1 MVLRHRRGVGGIAK
15 TTRYDSRIFQRFD
28 GPDRARHSIR
38 DSLDSALPLLP
49 PRVTNGAMLR
59 LIHRIRPCQAQR
71 RKWVERAISSDRTCL
86 WQRTY
91 ETRIFDAHRE
101 VIGRGPTPEASQ
113 KAAERKW
120 VTELQ
125 VEEK

>member
-1 MVLRHRRGVGGIAK
+1 MPASRHASRSRDTARNPIACRLSYWVVVFFCLCAR
-15 TTRYDSRIFQRFD
+15 TWV
-28 GPDRARHSIR
+28 DR
-38 DSLDSALPLLP
+38 LL
-49 PRVTNGAMLR
+49 
-59 LIHRIRPCQAQR
+59 
-71 RKWVERAISSDRTCL
+71 L
-86 WQRTY
+86 WQRAY

-120 VTELQ
+120 DTKLP

>member
-1 MVLRHRRGVGGIAK
+1 MQGPGVTCESDAMTDAWGNLHIDVVDDEIIV
-15 TTRYDSRIFQRFD
+15 T
-28 GPDRARHSIR
+28 
-38 DSLDSALPLLP
+38 LPLTSYTVTYYKPTNSPKLLAKRIANKND
-49 PRVTNGAMLR
+49 PRVPVTL
-59 LIHRIRPCQAQR
+59 
-71 RKWVERAISSDRTCL
+71 SDRTCL